1 MRIAYLTDVE
11 GQWAKLESFATQNP
25 LLRLDG
31 AGRLHVAPGARF
43 VFGGDAVDRG
53 SAARRIVAALLD
65 VKRRQ
70 PDQVVLLAGNRDIN
84 KMRLVTELAGA
95 PPERTPEDVRRG
107 PPAAL
112 LRWIFDNTMG
122 ARQAFAH
129 RAEELARAGQADD
142 DDAVVASYLADLSPT
157 GEHTEYLCASQ
168 LGYREG
174 DTLFVHGGVT
184 LEALGHVP
192 GVAGAL
198 DDVDAWVAG
207 LNEFYADQCQA
218 FREGELGG
226 YAALVAYQ
234 APIAETKLNQAS
246 VVYSRPTDELG
257 NPTLPAPE
265 VIARLRRDGVKRVVV
280 GHTPS
285 GDCPAVL
292 RDGQGFELV
301 LADNSHG
308 RVEQGSQLLLDDE
321 PRIAGV
327 SVLDDGEQVAVLTRL
342 ASEGAESP
350 LGLRDAAGRL
360 VKARLQSGDYLVFRG
375 LSEHRI
381 EQTAAAEN
389 ALPRP
394 LTPPF
399 GTGTAAA
406 SSTYT

>member
-11 GQWAKLESFATQNP
+11 GQWAKLESFATRNP
-25 LLRLDG
+25 LVTLDG
-31 AGRLHVAPGARF
+31 AGRLQVAPGARF

-95 PPERTPEDVRRG
+95 PPERTPVDVRRG
-107 PPAAL
+107 PPATL

-122 ARQAFAH
+122 ARQAFRH
-129 RAEELARAGQADD
+129 RAEELASVGDAADD
-142 DDAVVASYLADLSPT
+142 EAVVTSYLADLRPT
-157 GEHTEYLCASQ
+157 GELTEYLCACQ

-184 LEALGHVP
+184 RESLGHVP
-192 GVAGAL
+192 NAASHF

-207 LNEFYADQCQA
+207 LNQFYAEQCAA
-218 FREGELGG
+218 FRAGEPSG

-234 APIAETKLNQAS
+234 APIPGTKLNQAS
-246 VVYSRPTDELG
+246 VVYGRPTDELG

-265 VIARLRRDGVKRVVV
+265 VIARLGGGGVKRVVL

-285 GDCPAVL
+285 GECPAVL
-292 RDGQGFELV
+292 RDRAGFELV

-308 RVEQGSQLLLDDE
+308 RVELGSQLLLDDE
-321 PRIAGV
+321 PRIIGV
-327 SVLDDGEQVAVLTRL
+327 SVLDNGDTVDVSTRL
-342 ASEGAESP
+342 AVDDVDSP

-360 VKARLQSGDYLVFRG
+360 VKARLASGDYLVFRG
-375 LSEHRI
+375 FTGYGV
-381 EQTAAAEN
+381 EQSAVSAG

-394 LTPPF
+394 LTPPR
-399 GTGTAAA
+399 
-406 SSTYT
+406 